1 MWQRELAWELNE
13 APARERAGII
23 ARYQGLRG
31 LSSSTLYRIAKDH
44 GFALER
50 KERADKGNG
59 GLKLETAEFI
69 ASAIWASRRENKGAF
84 MPVENAMEF
93 AIDNNIMLRGEA
105 SVETVQKQLRQLEMD
120 SKRLNNPTP
129 HVSLRSLH
137 PNHCHLV
144 DVSTCIQYYL
154 NEGGMQ
160 IMREDEFYKNKIE
173 NFKKIKEPLQR
184 YIMTDHFSGFFF
196 VKYYLAAGE
205 TAENLFDFSCCA
217 WEAKAEQN
225 FPFQGVPKTML
236 MDGGSRAKAKAMGMG
251 FWDGL
256 EINILPGNPGNS
268 RRQGSV
274 EVTHNIWE
282 KWFETRLRFDPA
294 TGMED
299 LNRKARGFCIW
310 FNASREHSR
319 TKMTRLVCWLTITK
333 EQLRILPGRDE
344 LQDLLNKPE
353 EERTVN
359 SHRIS
364 FQGKEFN
371 LAHAN
376 IPHGTKVKVI
386 KNLFK
391 WKEGI
396 VVVGYD
402 NRLFEV
408 KEIGKLA
415 PELGGFRADSV
426 VIGEAFKSHKDTT
439 TQTAVKKLEDIAYG
453 ASTTLS
459 SKQQRT
465 GKVAPFTG
473 LNAFEGFEDKM
484 GNVVAFPKVGTV
496 AEISRSV
503 VTTEVPIV
511 LLFKALLADGVTMT
525 PALNKD
531 LRAKYGETIDN
542 RLVGE
547 VVAAIAAG
555 RALPEPVTVGADNVR
570 AIREPSLQAAGGMR

>member
-13 APARERAGII
+13 AATRERSGII
-23 ARYQGLRG
+23 SRYKGLYG
-31 LSSSTLYRIAKDH
+31 QSSSTLYRIAKEY
-44 GFALER
+44 GFNLER
-50 KERADKGNG
+50 KERNDKGGG
-59 GLKLETAEFI
+59 GLNKDQLDFVA
-69 ASAIWASRRENKGAF
+69 AVIWSSRRENKGAF
-84 MPVENAMEF
+84 MPVENALEF
-93 AIDNNIMLRGEA
+93 AIDNGIILRGE
-105 SVETVQKQLRQLEMD
+105 VGLDTVQRQLRELEMD
-120 SKRLNNPTP
+120 KTRLNNPTP
-129 HVSLRSLH
+129 HVSMRSLH

-144 DVSTCIQYYL
+144 DVSTCIQFYL
-154 NEGGMQ
+154 SDGGMQ

-184 YIMTDHFSGFFF
+184 YLMTDHFSGFFF

-205 TAENLFDFSCCA
+205 TAENLFDFACCA
-217 WEAKAEQN
+217 WEAKQEQN
-225 FPFQGVPKTML
+225 FPFQGLPKLML
-236 MDGGSRAKAKAMGMG
+236 MDGGSRAKAKAMGLG

-256 EINILPGNPGNS
+256 EITILPGNPGNS

-294 TGMED
+294 TDMED

-319 TKMTRLVCWLTITK
+319 TKMTRLACWLMIQK
-333 EQLRILPGRDE
+333 EQLRIMPERSE

-353 EERTVN
+353 EERTVV

-371 LAHAN
+371 LSHTA
-376 IPHGTKVKVI
+376 IPHGAKVKVI

-396 VVVGYD
+396 VTVSFD

-415 PELGGFRADSV
+415 PELGGFRSDSV
-426 VIGEAFKSHKDTT
+426 TIGEEFKSHKDTT
-439 TQTAVKKLEDIAYG
+439 TQTAVKRLDELAYG
-453 ASTTLS
+453 AN
-459 SKQQRT
+459 KRG

-473 LNAFEGFEDKM
+473 LNAFEGFEEKV
-484 GNVVAFPKVGTV
+484 GNVVALPKRGTPVEV
-496 AEISRSV
+496 ARS
-503 VTTEVPIV
+503 EVMLPIIM
-511 LLFKALLADGVTMT
+511 LLKLLRAEGVEVT
-525 PALNKD
+525 PALNKE
-531 LRAKYGETIDN
+531 LRERYGDTIDN
-542 RLVGE
+542 REVIDVVKAIVSGGGVLVS
-547 VVAAIAAG
+547 
-555 RALPEPVTVGADNVR
+555 PEQDPVR
-570 AIREPSLQAAGGMR
+570 AAGGMR